1 MSLALV
7 MLLAW
12 NVRLVLR
19 NMTTIEH
26 HEGVRLALAAGGGKG
41 GGSTVGRQGSS
52 PTLTSSSMALAADEA
67 ADNAAAA
74 AAAQGAVS
82 SPPSQ
87 QRRPQF
93 EPRAAR
99 QCRGGEHPYD
109 LGWHGNLQA
118 VFGEWEAL
126 WCLPLW
132 HGAAGDGLSFPTRVA
147 AGAAL
152 HRGERA

>member
-1 MSLALV
+1 

-12 NVRLVLR
+12 NVRLVLG

-74 AAAQGAVS
+74 AAAAQGAVS

-87 QRRPQF
+87 ARRPQF